1 MNALRPAKT
10 QIRRWFLRSIHSQP
24 ITTTTTTTIH
34 HNSSRGL
41 SSAAATSSSMVAN
54 SLEYRSRRRA
64 VPSSSVVLA
73 AVPVHD
79 VRSFHSTAKLFE
91 GQDAAV
97 ADAAHADAPVD
108 DTNAKEDETETPDE
122 PHPTDIQYVFA
133 PPPPLSEDSQKQVND
148 LFDKILYLDMIE
160 VHLLT
165 QVVNEQ
171 LGISWNQ
178 LDYSGGGP
186 GVAAAGGAG
195 GAMDEPPEK
204 EKLFFELKLVGFDA
218 KAKIKVI
225 KEVRAILGLGL
236 KEAKELVESAPKV
249 IQKDLKPEKAQELKE
264 KLEAV
269 GAQIEIE

>member
-73 AVPVHD
+73 VAVPVHY
-79 VRSFHSTAKLFE
+79 VRSFHSTAKLSE
-91 GQDAAV
+91 GQDVAADV
-97 ADAAHADAPVD
+97 NADADAHVDADA
-108 DTNAKEDETETPDE
+108 KEEETETPDE